1 MKIAIA
7 GSGALGSSF
16 GFMLHEAGNEVTL
29 IDSWKDHV
37 KAITDNGL
45 TFTFSG
51 EEKNNKIPI
60 YYPHELKTL
69 NKEFDLII
77 LLTKAMQ
84 LDEMVQSIKPLVTDQ
99 TSVLCLLNGIG
110 HDEVVEKYIP
120 IEKFIL
126 GNTMWS
132 AGLDAPGKVKLHPNG
147 SIDLKNM
154 HPTGLGAAQAI
165 VETFSNAGLNARYA
179 ADVLYSIYKKVCVNA
194 TLNGLCT
201 ILDSNIA
208 GVGKT
213 SVAESMI
220 KNIVNEIV
228 AVAAHE
234 DVQLNLEEI
243 LVNIRSTFD
252 PLGIGAHFPS
262 MHQDLIKNNRLTEI
276 DYINGS
282 IAKKGAKYGVATPFN
297 SFLTALV
304 HCKEEILGAN

>member
-7 GSGALGSSF
+7 GSGALGSCF
-16 GFMLHEAGNEVTL
+16 GFMLHQAGNEVTL
-29 IDSWKDHV
+29 IDGWKDHV
-37 KAITDNGL
+37 NVIKDDGL
-45 TFTFSG
+45 TFTFGG
-51 EEKNNKIPI
+51 EEKNSKIPI
-60 YYPHELKTL
+60 HYPHELKSL

-84 LDEMVQSIKPLVTDQ
+84 LDEMVQAIEANVTSK

-120 IEKFIL
+120 KENFIL

-132 AGLDAPGKVKLHPNG
+132 AGLDGPGKVRLHPNG

-154 HPTGLGAAQAI
+154 HPNGLAAAQAV
-165 VETFSNAGLNARYA
+165 VETLTVAGLNARYA
-179 ADVLYSIYKKVCVNA
+179 EEVLYSIYKKVCVNA

-213 SVAESMI
+213 TVAETI
-220 KNIVNEIV
+220 IRNIVDEIV

-234 DVQLNLEEI
+234 NVQLDLEEI
-243 LVNIRSTFD
+243 LENIRSTFD

-282 IAKKGAKYGVATPFN
+282 ISKKGAKYGVATPFN
-297 SFLTALV
+297 SFLTELV
-304 HCKEEILGAN
+304 HCKEEILGAS